1 MELIEDRHKRLTEE
15 IKNNIYERIN
25 KEKLTYSRS
34 LDRFLIK
41 QKEISNLIENIKKV
55 NIGGINGLTIKN
67 QIDKRL
73 QTYYFEAKIN
83 QLKL

>member
-41 QKEISNLIENIKKV
+41 QKEDEVLRKEKAFKRYQNFVSNKFIIFLLIV
-55 NIGGINGLTIKN
+55 F
-67 QIDKRL
+67 
-73 QTYYFEAKIN
+73 YYER
-83 QLKL
+83 

>member
-1 MELIEDRHKRLTEE
+1 MMNSFKLYRDYLKYIIGIKDEKLI
-15 IKNNIYERIN
+15 
-25 KEKLTYSRS
+25 KEKY
-34 LDRFLIK
+34 FLIK

-73 QTYYFEAKIN
+73 QTYYFES
-83 QLKL
+83 

>member
-41 QKEISNLIENIKKV
+41 QKEDEVLRKEKAFKRYQNFVNNKFIIFLLIV
-55 NIGGINGLTIKN
+55 F
-67 QIDKRL
+67 
-73 QTYYFEAKIN
+73 YYER
-83 QLKL
+83 

>member
-1 MELIEDRHKRLTEE
+1 VELIEDRHKRLTEE

-41 QKEISNLIENIKKV
+41 QKEDEVLRKEKAFKRYQNFVSNKFIIFLLIV
-55 NIGGINGLTIKN
+55 F
-67 QIDKRL
+67 
-73 QTYYFEAKIN
+73 YYER
-83 QLKL
+83 

>member
-41 QKEISNLIENIKKV
+41 QKEDEVLRKEKAFKRYQNFVSNEFIIFLLIV
-55 NIGGINGLTIKN
+55 F
-67 QIDKRL
+67 
-73 QTYYFEAKIN
+73 YYER
-83 QLKL
+83 

>member
-15 IKNNIYERIN
+15 IKNNINERIN

-41 QKEISNLIENIKKV
+41 QKEDEVLRKEKAFKRYKNFVSNKFIIFLLIV
-55 NIGGINGLTIKN
+55 F
-67 QIDKRL
+67 
-73 QTYYFEAKIN
+73 YYER
-83 QLKL
+83 

>member
-41 QKEISNLIENIKKV
+41 QKEDEVLRKEKAFKRYQNFVSNKFIILLLIV
-55 NIGGINGLTIKN
+55 F
-67 QIDKRL
+67 
-73 QTYYFEAKIN
+73 YYER
-83 QLKL
+83 

>member
-41 QKEISNLIENIKKV
+41 QKEDEVLRKEKAFKRYKNFVSNKFIIFLLIV
-55 NIGGINGLTIKN
+55 F
-67 QIDKRL
+67 
-73 QTYYFEAKIN
+73 YYER
-83 QLKL
+83 

>member
-41 QKEISNLIENIKKV
+41 QKEDEVLRKEKAFKRYQNFVSNKFLIFLLIV
-55 NIGGINGLTIKN
+55 F
-67 QIDKRL
+67 
-73 QTYYFEAKIN
+73 YYER
-83 QLKL
+83 

>member
-34 LDRFLIK
+34 LDRFKNKKKEDEVLRKEKAFKRYQNFVSNKFIIFLLI
-41 QKEISNLIENIKKV
+41 V
-55 NIGGINGLTIKN
+55 F
-67 QIDKRL
+67 
-73 QTYYFEAKIN
+73 YYER
-83 QLKL
+83 